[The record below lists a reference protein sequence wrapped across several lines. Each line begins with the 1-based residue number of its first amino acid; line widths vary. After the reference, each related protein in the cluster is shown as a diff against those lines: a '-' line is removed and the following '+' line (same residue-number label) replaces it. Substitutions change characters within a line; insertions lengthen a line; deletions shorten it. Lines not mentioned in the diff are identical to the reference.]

1 MIHRITHRELGL
13 TATTFIVAGS
23 ETSEPLVPTPATQD
37 MLKLQ
42 HRSRHDHLRSCLPPP
57 LEPVSPREAHIC
69 NQERLQ
75 LDRKLVLHPATTAR
89 ISQRRVERS
98 STSLPPSSRH
108 AVQNNDRRTRNSRR
122 PNSPTSHES
131 NHEPVGRPSLAR
143 EFPPS
148 VRVLARALA
157 GQCPGRISQRRQS
170 SVPAV

>member
-23 ETSEPLVPTPATQD
+23 ETSEPATSTPTTKY

-57 LEPVSPREAHIC
+57 LEPTSPREAHIR

-75 LDRKLVLHPATTAR
+75 LDRNPLIRPITTAR

-98 STSLPPSSRH
+98 PASLPPSSRY
-108 AVQNNDRRTRNSRR
+108 AVPNNHRWTRNSRG
-122 PNSPTSHES
+122 PNGPTLHEP
-131 NHEPVGRPSLAR
+131 NHEHMGRSTLSL

-148 VRVLARALA
+148 DRVPARALA
-157 GQCPGRISQRRQS
+157 GKRPG
-170 SVPAV
+170 